1 MKEANIWLGC
11 GTRGW
16 LNSCLVLK
24 IITKCKRLVG
34 GLAPLVQPSVI
45 SAFVL
50 QTVWWEQGWVSVL
63 EQEERK
69 DSEEMGK
76 SGKAGREEK
85 ERENIIQERK
95 GREESRKGRMICGNR
110 VLYLNRKIMKLIGLA
125 ALRFCQDIFP
135 ILNPASAAL
144 SLSKEFSRHCISSY

>member
-1 MKEANIWLGC
+1 
-11 GTRGW
+11 
-16 LNSCLVLK
+16 
-24 IITKCKRLVG
+24 
-34 GLAPLVQPSVI
+34 
-45 SAFVL
+45 
-50 QTVWWEQGWVSVL
+50 
-63 EQEERK
+63 
-69 DSEEMGK
+69 MGK